1 MLKKNIFNIYMLT
14 FNINAKKLPKNLSS
28 FFLTNTKTN
37 YMKTN
42 P

>member
-1 MLKKNIFNIYMLT
+1 MLKKNIFNINMLT
-14 FNINAKKLPKNLSS
+14 FNIKRKKPLKRAA
-28 FFLTNTKTN
+28 FCHTKTN